1 MTSFTYYNRPAPLT
15 EMMNRE
21 AEEYDWM
28 TVLMPRS
35 FAVSAAY
42 VLGGTILSQSQS
54 SLILRSAGQ
63 VGQLIGVL
71 AFIRTIS
78 SLYDTPDSGKGI

>member
-1 MTSFTYYNRPAPLT
+1 MTSSTYYNRPAPLT

-42 VLGGTILSQSQS
+42 VFGGTILSQSQS
-54 SLILRSAGQ
+54 SLILQSVGQ
-63 VGQLIGVL
+63 VGQLMGVL
-71 AFIRTIS
+71 ALLRTLG
-78 SLYDTPDSGKGI
+78 SLYDTPNSGKGI